1 LARHRVSLS
10 DNGAATMRRVAGGLL
25 LAMAALYLGARALEP
40 HHPALGYVRAFA
52 EAAMVGGLA
61 DWFAVTALFRHPLG
75 LPIPHTAIIPRN
87 KDRIGDS
94 LAAFLRQ
101 NFLIPSVVA
110 RRMRRLDL
118 AGAAGRFLA
127 APGARAEEA
136 SRLRIGASRLIA
148 DIVGALDAERLGGM
162 VRSAAA
168 QKLRALDVAPILG
181 QALDAAI
188 DRDRHIP
195 ILDGAIDWLGR
206 ALLANEDVIRA
217 MISERAGSVLRWTGL
232 DETLANKIL
241 DGLYRLIDEVATD
254 PDHPLRDKAE
264 AGLIDLARRLREDE
278 ALQQKVN
285 AFKDEVIDSPAV
297 GAWLDGLWGQAR
309 LALLKGA
316 RDPDAAMAG
325 RLGEALRQLG
335 ATLQSE
341 PRLARTI
348 NIFARRA
355 AVGVAAA
362 YGDGIVRLVSDTVRG
377 WDAVTVTNRLEQA
390 VGRDLQ
396 YIRVNGTLVGGL
408 VGLAIH
414 IVDRLL

>member
-1 LARHRVSLS
+1 
-10 DNGAATMRRVAGGLL
+10 
-25 LAMAALYLGARALEP
+25 
-40 HHPALGYVRAFA
+40 
-52 EAAMVGGLA
+52 
-61 DWFAVTALFRHPLG
+61 
-75 LPIPHTAIIPRN
+75 
-87 KDRIGDS
+87 
-94 LAAFLRQ
+94 
-101 NFLIPSVVA
+101 
-110 RRMRRLDL
+110 MRRLDL